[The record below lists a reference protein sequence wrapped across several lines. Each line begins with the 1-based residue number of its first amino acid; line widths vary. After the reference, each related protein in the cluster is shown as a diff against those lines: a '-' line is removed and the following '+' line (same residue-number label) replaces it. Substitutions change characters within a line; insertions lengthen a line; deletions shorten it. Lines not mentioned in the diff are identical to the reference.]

1 MLDMHIPLRC
11 AQGLKFFSET
21 AVIYVS
27 SPMTRR
33 AIYLITA
40 VWMAPV
46 SSQASGPIH
55 LKTRDL
61 TANSYPAAEAFKA
74 PGQGPGHLLVQF
86 SGGPSAGDLQELER
100 RGARVVG
107 SAPDGGITISADEPI
122 SLAGLAVEWSGPLL
136 AQDKISPLL
145 SQAGSNGGP
154 AAVVIEFHPDVYLR
168 RALQLLR
175 GANVQILRHPDL
187 LPNHVLATATLPV
200 IAQIASFDE
209 VAYIFPASS
218 DLIQGNRVM
227 ACGGAEMAAGPVGQ
241 YVLAGNGWS
250 GAGSD
255 GVVQLEYVFAQMSA
269 KLSVA
274 AAQSEIVRAL
284 QEWAKNANVQFV
296 PGTSATG
303 SQTISVMFAQ
313 GFHGDS
319 YPFEPG
325 SPVLAHTFFPSP
337 TDPEPLAGD
346 MHLNEDQDWHI
357 GTDIDLF
364 TVALHEAGHALGLG
378 HTDDPNTIMY
388 PYYRFGAGLSSG
400 DIAGVQALYGSP
412 DTSTPPVTP
421 PVTPPPSLP
430 APTPLS
436 LAISNPVGTSVTTT
450 ASSISIS
457 GTASGGTGNLQ
468 VVWSNNQGG
477 SGLAAG
483 SASWSVAYV
492 PLAIG
497 ANTIIILVTD
507 GAGNSA
513 SASIMVTRQAA
524 STTPV
529 ITPPVITPPSGP
541 PSLTITSPAMTIVST
556 SAATIAFSGT
566 ATDSVTSVTWSNSTG
581 ASGDATGVQQW
592 SAPAIPLLVGANT
605 ITVNAFDASGA
616 SAWRAV
622 TVVRQ

>member
-1 MLDMHIPLRC
+1 MKH
-11 AQGLKFFSET
+11 
-21 AVIYVS
+21 
-27 SPMTRR
+27 R

-40 VWMAPV
+40 AWMAAV
-46 SSQASGPIH
+46 SSHASGPIH

-61 TANSYPAAEAFKA
+61 TANGYPAAEALQA

-86 SGGPSAGDLQELER
+86 SGGPTADDLQELER

-107 SAPDGGITISADEPI
+107 SAPDGGITISTDQPI

-136 AQDKISPLL
+136 AQDKISPVL
-145 SQAGSNGGP
+145 SQGGANSGP
-154 AAVVIEFHPDVYLR
+154 AAVVIEFHPDVHMR
-168 RALQLLR
+168 RALQLLQ

-187 LPNHVLATATLPV
+187 LPNHMLVTATLPV
-200 IAQIASFDE
+200 LTQIAGFDE
-209 VAYIFPASS
+209 VAYIFPASN
-218 DLIQGNRVM
+218 DLIQGNHVM
-227 ACGGAEMAAGPVGQ
+227 ACNGSEMTAGTVGQ
-241 YVLAGNGWS
+241 YVLVGNGWS
-250 GAGSD
+250 GAGA
-255 GVVQLEYVFAQMSA
+255 GVVQLAYVFTQLSV
-269 KLSVA
+269 KLPVA
-274 AAQSEIVRAL
+274 AAQSEIVRAF
-284 QEWAKNANVQFV
+284 QEWAKYANVQFV
-296 PGTSATG
+296 PGTGATG
-303 SQTISVMFAQ
+303 NQTVSILFAQ
-313 GFHGDS
+313 GLHGDN

-357 GTDIDLF
+357 GTDIDLY

-378 HTDDPNTIMY
+378 HTDDPSTIMY

-436 LAISNPVGTSVTTT
+436 LAITNPVGTSVTTT
-450 ASSISIS
+450 ASSISLS
-457 GTASGGTGNLQ
+457 GTASGGTGTLQ

-477 SGLAAG
+477 SGPAAG
-483 SASWSVAYV
+483 SANWSVASV
-492 PLAIG
+492 PLAMG
-497 ANTIIILVTD
+497 ANTIIVLATD

-513 SASIMVTRQAA
+513 SASITVTQQAA
-524 STTPV
+524 T
-529 ITPPVITPPSGP
+529 TPPVTTPPVTTPPVTTPPVTTPPVTTSPSGP
-541 PSLTITSPAMTIVST
+541 PSLTIASPAMTIVST

-566 ATDSVTSVTWSNSTG
+566 ATASVTSVTWSNSTG
-581 ASGDATGVQQW
+581 SSGNATGAQQW
-592 SAPAIPLLVGANT
+592 SIPAIPLLVGTNT
-605 ITVNAFDASGA
+605 ITVNAYNASGA